1 MPVNCDKG
9 DTKED
14 NTLKKAHEKTGEVES
29 EIRNPVL
36 THEAREAELIS
47 LAMDQAE
54 KQLREGTA
62 SSQIVTHYLK
72 LGAEK
77 EKLEAELLKKQMKL
91 IDAKIKAYESAEDM
105 KSLYERALN
114 AMKLYSGDKDGE
126 DAYLF
131 GADGNSGL

>member
-1 MPVNCDKG
+1 M
-9 DTKED
+9 
-14 NTLKKAHEKTGEVES
+14 
-29 EIRNPVL
+29 L
-36 THEAREAELIS
+36 THEARESELVS

-62 SSQIVTHYLK
+62 SSQIVTYYLK

-77 EKLEAELLKKQMKL
+77 EKLESELLRRQMKL
-91 IDAKIKAYESAEDM
+91 IDAKIKAYESAEDI

-126 DAYLF
+126 ETYLF
-131 GADGNSGL
+131 GADSASDL